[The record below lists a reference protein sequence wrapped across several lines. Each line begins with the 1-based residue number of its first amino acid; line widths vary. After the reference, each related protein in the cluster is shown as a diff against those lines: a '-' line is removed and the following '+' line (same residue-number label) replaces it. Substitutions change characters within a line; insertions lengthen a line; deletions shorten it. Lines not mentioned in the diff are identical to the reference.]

1 MSAYRH
7 IELGCEGRVFVVRL
21 LDPKP
26 SSEEYVAE
34 VVTEWNS
41 VADRVDCQTLFVD
54 CSKVQLLTSEVVCKL
69 ITLQR
74 RLKQKQ
80 AKLVLCGLRPQ
91 ARAVLGW
98 TRLDQVFEIQ
108 ENGQPPAAA
117 LAIDCREPPL
127 CVSALPRVNG

>member
-7 IELGCEGRVFVVRL
+7 IELHCEGRVFVVRL
-21 LDPKP
+21 LDPNP
-26 SSEEYVAE
+26 ASEEDVAE

-41 VADRVDCQTLFVD
+41 AADCADCQTLFVD
-54 CSKVQLLTSEVVCKL
+54 CSRVQLLTSEMVCKL

-108 ENGQPPAAA
+108 ENGQPQAAA
-117 LAIDCREPPL
+117 FAIDRCEATVGAP
-127 CVSALPRVNG
+127 SLPRANG